1 MKLLSSLF
9 TFVIIFSVFALQAQ
23 KSKQGRKGKAVED
36 TIIIA
41 DTTPPKVEEGK
52 SKKNKITDQM
62 FMDRLDKLEG
72 QLVALQ
78 GILVNADSIP
88 NMSPYMLRSEHEKT
102 EYSLEEMRTTLK
114 VKEIELNNM
123 KTALNAKLSLK
134 QNEISKLTRE
144 KNILSA
150 EYSRKQE
157 EYAKLKNQIDKSK
170 KILEDERKA
179 NQKITNDLVVAFLKQ
194 ETADL
199 AMVQKMITLD
209 KKLNSGKHDND
220 LNNFNDIQKLIVQGR
235 AILNKALNTAE
246 INKYKSDIQ
255 TASVLKTKY
264 AKSFVVI
271 SKIENQIEDY
281 IKTTCSIQRK
291 VNVILGSKLNA
302 EQKKDRLATRVI
314 DEDDLE
320 YVKSNFPYLYKEMEH
335 TKKSLQWRI
344 RFECD

>member
-9 TFVIIFSVFALQAQ
+9 TFVIIFSVFTLQAQ
-23 KSKQGRKGKAVED
+23 IIKRGGKEKSVK
-36 TIIIA
+36 
-41 DTTPPKVEEGK
+41 DTTNITATTPLKVEEEK
-52 SKKNKITDQM
+52 PKKNKITDEM
-62 FMDRLDKLEG
+62 FMDRLDQLEG

-78 GILVNADSIP
+78 GILVKADSIP
-88 NMSPYMLRSEHEKT
+88 DMSPYMLRSEHEAT
-102 EYSLEEMRTTLK
+102 VNALNELQIALK

-123 KTALNAKLSLK
+123 KTALNDELSLK

-144 KNILSA
+144 KSTLGKLYK
-150 EYSRKQE
+150 EKQKE
-157 EYAKLKNQIDKSK
+157 VETLNAQIRKSK
-170 KILEDERKA
+170 KSLDDEHKA
-179 NQKITNDLVVAFLKQ
+179 NQKITNDLIVAFLKQ

-199 AMVQKMITLD
+199 AMVQQMIALD
-209 KKLNSGKHDND
+209 KNFNSSKHLND
-220 LNNFNDIQKLIVQGR
+220 LTNFSNIQKLIAQGR
-235 AILNKALNTAE
+235 EILNKALNTAE

-271 SKIENQIEDY
+271 SEIENQIEDY